1 MVRISSMMLMAL
13 GLAGCA
19 SQTPDSYQSY
29 MRDHAG
35 NNPIPPAYQ
44 QPAQA
49 APQGFSTEGALNA
62 INSAGGTAPV
72 ASGAAYPPV
81 LPSGER
87 PRGNAPT
94 NIRAES
100 GEMAN
105 VAGHSGI
112 SNENNFE
119 AVSSQRSIAEDAAII
134 AQNRAQYVQVQPTA
148 LPPRPNA
155 DGPNIVAYALQQNHT
170 RGQQMYG
177 RSSLR
182 FSDSQQKCAQYL
194 SADMAQ
200 QAFLAS
206 GGPQRDRNNLD
217 PDGDGYACAWDP
229 APFRAAA
236 SR

>member
-1 MVRISSMMLMAL
+1 MVRISSMMLVAL

-29 MRDHAG
+29 MRNHG
-35 NNPIPPAYQ
+35 NAPVPPAYQ
-44 QPAQA
+44 QPAQS

-62 INSAGGTAPV
+62 INSAGTPAAG
-72 ASGAAYPPV
+72 ASAAYPAV

-94 NIRAES
+94 NIRSES

-148 LPPRPNA
+148 LPPRPNG
-155 DGPNIVAYALQQNHT
+155 DGPNIVAYALQQNHA

-177 RSSLR
+177 RSSIR

-194 SADMAQ
+194 SADQAQ

-217 PDGDGYACAWDP
+217 PDGDGYACGWDP

-236 SR
+236 AR

>member
-1 MVRISSMMLMAL
+1 MMVRTTSLMLMAL

-29 MRDHAG
+29 MR
-35 NNPIPPAYQ
+35 NNANGVAPPSYQ
-44 QPAQA
+44 QPVQA

-62 INSAGGTAPV
+62 INSAGTSSVG
-72 ASGAAYPPV
+72 ASAAYPQV

-112 SNENNFE
+112 SNENSFE
-119 AVSSQRSIAEDAAII
+119 AVSSQRSIAEDAAVI

-148 LPPRPNA
+148 LPPRPNG
-155 DGPNIVAYALQQNHT
+155 DGPNIVAYALQQNHA

-200 QAFLAS
+200 QAFMES

-236 SR
+236 AR